1 MTSEPSSG
9 LPPSHPTEGS
19 PSLPPSRSVKVYSL
33 EAHRAE
39 AAAAAAAALTAE
51 EVVLLPTD
59 TVYGLAV
66 KPASAAATNRLFEL
80 KKRPS
85 EVSVA
90 VLIGDPS
97 DVAEL
102 AEDPPAALTELTQRH
117 WPGPLTVV
125 LPRRKTLDWTLG
137 GGGGASGAGTIG
149 LRCPDD
155 DWLRGLLREVGP
167 LAVTSANL
175 HGKPT
180 PATAGEVL
188 KMLGEGVSVAVDGGR
203 RAGRASTVVA
213 WQGGALEVLRQ
224 GPLQIQ
230 GRR

>member
-1 MTSEPSSG
+1 MGHTARS
-9 LPPSHPTEGS
+9 
-19 PSLPPSRSVKVYSL
+19 SVKVYSL

-39 AAAAAAAALTAE
+39 AADAAAAALTDE

-80 KKRPS
+80 KRRPS

-102 AEDPPAALTELTQRH
+102 AEDPPAALTELTQLH

-125 LPRRKTLDWTLG
+125 LPRRKTLDWPLG
-137 GGGGASGAGTIG
+137 GGGTSGGGTIG

-155 DWLRGLLREVGP
+155 DWLRGLLHKVGP

-188 KMLGEGVSVAVDGGR
+188 KMLGEGVSVAVDGGMR
-203 RAGRASTVVA
+203 TGRASTVVA
-213 WQGGALEVLRQ
+213 WQDGGLAVLRQ
-224 GPLQIQ
+224 GPLRIQ
-230 GRR
+230 GRH